1 MPGDFEVSFGG
12 VVRGF
17 HVYKAVWTPVIGEEL
32 STEQKHGNPEDAFA
46 VVIKKS
52 RITVGHIPRE
62 ISKTCWHFIA
72 HYGVICCKISGR
84 RQRSILLEG
93 GLEVPCVY
101 TFKGKKNLVDK
112 LTTILQEMKFKL
124 LS

>member
-1 MPGDFEVSFGG
+1 M
-12 VVRGF
+12 
-17 HVYKAVWTPVIGEEL
+17 IGEEL
-32 STEQKHGNPEDAFA
+32 STEREHGNPEDAFA
-46 VVIKKS
+46 VAIMKS
-52 RITVGHIPRE
+52 ETTVGHIPRE
-62 ISKTCWHFIA
+62 ISKTCWYFFA
-72 HYGVICCKISGR
+72 HDGEICCKITGR

-101 TFKGKKNLVDK
+101 TFKGKKRLVDK